1 MNSCVALIILTSLF
15 AKIVVIICILR
26 KREEIEDFNLKYG
39 TLVEGFSGK
48 GFFGVYW
55 IPIILVRWTLVTII
69 MVFMTGSYC
78 FQIMFCLVMS
88 VMTQVFIIAG
98 KPYDSR

>member
-1 MNSCVALIILTSLF
+1 MNSCVALIILASLF
-15 AKIVVIICILR
+15 AKIVVIIFILR

-55 IPIILVRWTLVTII
+55 IPITLVRWTLVTII

-78 FQIMFCLVMS
+78 F
-88 VMTQVFIIAG
+88 
-98 KPYDSR
+98 

>member
-1 MNSCVALIILTSLF
+1 MNSCVALIILASLF
-15 AKIVVIICILR
+15 AKIVLIICILR

-55 IPIILVRWTLVTII
+55 IPITLVRWTLVTII

-78 FQIMFCLVMS
+78 F
-88 VMTQVFIIAG
+88 
-98 KPYDSR
+98 